1 MQLQRRTRFEARI
14 DKRQA
19 VNQAEA
25 SGQIADS
32 MEYRTKLMERVNAGE
47 LTLADAQEELK
58 RVKRNAK
65 KNGLI
70 TRNQAYIRG

>member
-70 TRNQAYIRG
+70 TRTQAYIRG